1 MDEGNDGN
9 KDDAWEEPV
18 SLPAAEP
25 EPSSEQSAFAP
36 LADGSLPP
44 SSSLLAPF
52 GPEWVGTESSTE
64 PDAGAPAE
72 ELGGVPGDA
81 VPPPLAPHRRN
92 RALLLSSLAIAVVLI
107 AGAVAFGLSASS
119 PRHASSPTSLVPTSW
134 TPGST
139 VPVKTTSQISHLL
152 LPAVVDINT
161 VNQTDAGYA
170 LSAATGMI
178 VSSDGYIVTNNHVVE
193 QATRITVTIA
203 GHRGPVPAHFVGA
216 DPVDDI
222 AVIKVDGLTGLPTV
236 HFGNSATAT
245 VNSRVVAIGNA
256 LGRGGTPTVT
266 TGTISALDRSIS
278 ASDELSST
286 PEQLSGLIETSAL
299 IRPGNSGGPLVDDHA
314 QVIGMNTAADP
325 GGTHGF
331 AVPINRVSAIAGA
344 IEAERPGG
352 GVVLGLRAFLGVV
365 GQPPKPGAAHLGVPI
380 TRVVLGDPAA
390 RAGVE
395 PGDTILEFDG
405 KATPTVSVLKA
416 LVTADRPGARAT
428 VTFEGP
434 AGVRTVTLRLI
445 LGPAP

>member
-1 MDEGNDGN
+1 
-9 KDDAWEEPV
+9 
-18 SLPAAEP
+18 
-25 EPSSEQSAFAP
+25 
-36 LADGSLPP
+36 
-44 SSSLLAPF
+44 
-52 GPEWVGTESSTE
+52 
-64 PDAGAPAE
+64 
-72 ELGGVPGDA
+72 
-81 VPPPLAPHRRN
+81 
-92 RALLLSSLAIAVVLI
+92 
-107 AGAVAFGLSASS
+107 
-119 PRHASSPTSLVPTSW
+119 
-134 TPGST
+134 
-139 VPVKTTSQISHLL
+139 
-152 LPAVVDINT
+152 
-161 VNQTDAGYA
+161 
-170 LSAATGMI
+170 MI